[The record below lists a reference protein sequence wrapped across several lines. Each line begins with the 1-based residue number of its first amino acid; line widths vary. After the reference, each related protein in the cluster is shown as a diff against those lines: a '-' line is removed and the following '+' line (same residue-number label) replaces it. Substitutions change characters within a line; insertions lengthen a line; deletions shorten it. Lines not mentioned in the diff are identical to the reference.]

1 MSKETKEGT
10 PQSPVQ
16 ESTHGFFEDEIFNP
30 GDRVITFTQRY
41 RNTLVNGGTYLG
53 VIKTTTRL
61 AAYTRTALKYV
72 VRRDDGTNTYM
83 HYPNFIS
90 PNTPLD
96 KLVGHTI

>member
-1 MSKETKEGT
+1 MSKEIKEGT

-16 ESTHGFFEDEIFNP
+16 EPTVGYFGDEKFNP

-41 RNTLVNGGTYLG
+41 RSTLVNGGTYLG
-53 VIKTTTRL
+53 VIKTTTTRGS
-61 AAYTRTALKYV
+61 YTRTTLKYV

-90 PNTPLD
+90 PNTSLD